1 MLKKRKDCRKTGKNP
16 NLSELTQILCDIL
29 SLLSKYFSVKMECI
43 TTILTVVSFADVVW
57 SRHTMPSISHLGE
70 CVLCDKNT

>member
-1 MLKKRKDCRKTGKNP
+1 MIAERQEKNP

-70 CVLCDKNT
+70 CVLCDKTT

>member
-57 SRHTMPSISHLGE
+57 SCHTMPSISHFGE
-70 CVLCDKNT
+70 CVLCDKTT